1 MENECV
7 IDSSVHFNNLELHD
21 RVDRSFVSRKSVL
34 TRGKV
39 PDILSYNASISF
51 AAGGMVS

>member
-7 IDSSVHFNNLELHD
+7 IDSSVHFNNLEL
-21 RVDRSFVSRKSVL
+21 VDRSFVSRKSVL